1 MAGRKRLHRS
11 VITYLLWAGSSISTA
26 NVAVLFAQGWAVGYA
41 VGAVAVCAA
50 VILEDYPM
58 AARTSRA
65 KDTGNDT
72 VAPGAGAHGHASATD
87 STADRVTWTL
97 FLKAALLV
105 TVIWAL
111 AALALYM
118 SVEDYSKS
126 GTFGD
131 SFGVL
136 NTLFSGLAFA
146 GIIVTIKMQ
155 NDEMR
160 EQRKELQK
168 QKKAAQ
174 IYHRERMF
182 LLLMDELKKSREH
195 RFSIADVRLVL
206 RECLYDVPVLNAR
219 SAEAGQ
225 ALVKE
230 VEGVLAGTQAETQLL
245 PVFGRRILRHE
256 RCEVFIKTFRQA
268 AESARKIDP
277 ANKTEYYDIVCNSMS
292 DAEEALLFMCAVARC
307 GAHALNDTQV
317 VKLRESYDE
326 IRGRL

>member
-1 MAGRKRLHRS
+1 
-11 VITYLLWAGSSISTA
+11 
-26 NVAVLFAQGWAVGYA
+26 
-41 VGAVAVCAA
+41 
-50 VILEDYPM
+50 M
-58 AARTSRA
+58 AARSQRA
-65 KDTGNDT
+65 KNADNGNMSSAET
-72 VAPGAGAHGHASATD
+72 VTHGHAGAAE
-87 STADRVTWTL
+87 STPDRVTWSL

-105 TVIWAL
+105 TAIWA
-111 AALALYM
+111 ASALVLYLT
-118 SVEDYSKS
+118 VQDFSKS

-182 LLLMDELKKSREH
+182 LMLMDEFKKSREH

-206 RECLYDVPVLNAR
+206 RECLCDVAALNAR
-219 SAEAGQ
+219 SAEVGQ
-225 ALVKE
+225 ALVRE
-230 VEGVLAGTQAETQLL
+230 LEGLLAGTAGETPLL
-245 PVFGRRILRHE
+245 PVFGRRIHRHE

-292 DAEEALLFMCAVARC
+292 DAEEALLFMCAVARG
-307 GAHALNDTQV
+307 GAQALGDPQV
-317 VKLRESYDE
+317 AKLRESYDE
-326 IRGRL
+326 IRDRL